1 MSQKVEAFERLMELR
16 EEMAVAV
23 QEVEGIMRQEFK
35 HEYHN
40 AEAYWIAHIKS
51 ALGDMA
57 TQPTA
62 LPSTVL
68 LRAWKK
74 KCTKAKRKTKK
85 TTSTLSNERLTRT
98 SPERIL
104 YTH

>member
-35 HEYHN
+35 HKYQN

-51 ALGDMA
+51 ALGDMGY
-57 TQPTA
+57 PTYSTTFHGA
-62 LPSTVL
+62 LESMEEEVYEGEE
-68 LRAWKK
+68 KDEEEEE
-74 KCTKAKRKTKK
+74 
-85 TTSTLSNERLTRT
+85 NYFE
-98 SPERIL
+98 
-104 YTH
+104 